1 MTEKK
6 HKNRMIFYGA
16 LTGFIMCCIFLMSA
30 QNGEESGRLS
40 NSFLGSLLGALLEKL
55 LPELSD
61 QGAAHDIRK
70 YAHMFEYLCLG
81 LSSFL
86 FVFEA
91 YFRRRRRVLRTLA
104 VSLLFCFLYACSDE
118 WHQSF
123 VPGRA
128 GRFADVLIDSVGYCT
143 GIFALTLIKLTGHLD
158 KCRKKG

>member
-1 MTEKK
+1 MQDKK
-6 HKNRMIFYGA
+6 HRKRMIFYGA
-16 LTGFIMCCIFLMSA
+16 LTFLIMCCIFFMSA
-30 QNGEESGRLS
+30 QDGEESGRLS
-40 NSFLGSLLGALLEKL
+40 EGFLGSFLGTLLERL

-86 FVFEA
+86 FFFEA
-91 YFRRRRRVLRTLA
+91 CFRRRRRALCTLA
-104 VSLLFCFLYACSDE
+104 AALLFCFLYACSDE

-128 GRFADVLIDSVGYCT
+128 GRFTDVLIDSAGYCA
-143 GIFALTLIKLTGHLD
+143 GIFLLTLIKCSRPLD
-158 KCRKKG
+158 KSRKKG